1 LLEQPSAPGLPS
13 PSTGDVDVRI
23 VDVDADLE
31 PVKRSLPGDDRF
43 TDELFCECGVA
54 LDVHPPLP
62 PPGPLNRWRAEH
74 AGWSGDVG
82 IDGNP
87 RPLPGP
93 TWRSA
98 QAAAY
103 RNRNR

>member
-1 LLEQPSAPGLPS
+1 
-13 PSTGDVDVRI
+13 VRI
-23 VDVDADLE
+23 VDVDRDLE
-31 PVKRSLPGDDRF
+31 PV
-43 TDELFCECGVA
+43 ELVCECGVP

-74 AGWSGDVG
+74 AGWSGDVD

-87 RPLPGP
+87 RTSRSP
-93 TWRSA
+93 WRPA

-103 RNRNR
+103 RNRTR